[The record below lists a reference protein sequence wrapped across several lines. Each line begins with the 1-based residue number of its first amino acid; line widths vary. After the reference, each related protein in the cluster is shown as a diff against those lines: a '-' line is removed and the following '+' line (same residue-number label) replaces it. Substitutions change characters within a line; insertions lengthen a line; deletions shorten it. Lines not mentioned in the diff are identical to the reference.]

1 MMKRIDLIHFQI
13 QKKINVFV
21 LATVILLVSCG
32 QGEENKTNQKD
43 SSQTTTS
50 VENLEISVP
59 GIEKLEFTDTV
70 QLKAN
75 ENMRFDKELFRVRAG
90 KNISLFFKNTG
101 AKSPTSMAHNVVILK
116 NGVDIADFADV
127 AHNAKNEQYVPSSL
141 DSLII
146 AHTRL
151 VSGGD
156 SDQVKFIIPKPGV
169 YDFICSFPGHW
180 GTMQGKIVAE

>member
-1 MMKRIDLIHFQI
+1 M
-13 QKKINVFV
+13 
-21 LATVILLVSCG
+21 VSCG
-32 QGEENKTNQKD
+32 QGEQNKNGQKD
-43 SSQTTTS
+43 SPQTTRS
-50 VENLEISVP
+50 VENAEISVP
-59 GIEKLEFTDTV
+59 GIEKLEFTDSI

-90 KNISLFFKNTG
+90 EKISIIFKNTG
-101 AKSPTSMAHNVVILK
+101 AKSATSMIHNVVILK
-116 NGVDIADFADV
+116 SGVDIADFADM
-127 AHNAKNEQYVPSSL
+127 ARNAKTEQYVPSSL

-151 VSGGD
+151 VGGGD
-156 SDQVKFIIPKPGV
+156 SDQVEFIIPKPGI

>member
-1 MMKRIDLIHFQI
+1 MKRVYLSAFAI
-13 QKKINVFV
+13 
-21 LATVILLVSCG
+21 TVIMISCG
-32 QGEENKTNQKD
+32 QGEQNKNNQID
-43 SSQTTTS
+43 SSQTTQS
-50 VENLEISVP
+50 VENPETSVP
-59 GIEKLEFTDTV
+59 GIEKLEFTDSV

-90 KNISLFFKNTG
+90 KKISLIFKNTG
-101 AKSPTSMAHNVVILK
+101 AKSATSMTHNVVILK
-116 NGVDIADFADV
+116 NGVDIADFADI
-127 AHNAKNEQYVPSSL
+127 AHNAKTEQYVPSSL

-156 SDQVKFIIPKPGV
+156 SDQVEFIIPKPGI

-180 GTMQGKIVAE
+180 GTMQGKIVAQ

>member
-1 MMKRIDLIHFQI
+1 MLKYNKR
-13 QKKINVFV
+13 KYAYV
-21 LATVILLVSCG
+21 LAAILLLLSCG
-32 QGEENKTNQKD
+32 PAADDKNKSRDSATTEEKET
-43 SSQTTTS
+43 
-50 VENLEISVP
+50 SVP
-59 GIEKLEFTDTV
+59 GIEKLAFTDSV

-75 ENMRFDKELFRVRAG
+75 ENMRFNQELFRIRAG
-90 KNISLFFKNTG
+90 EKIILIFKNTG
-101 AKSPTSMAHNVVILK
+101 AKSAASMAHNVVILK

-127 AHNAKNEQYVPSSL
+127 AHNAKAEQYVPSSL

-156 SDQVKFIIPKPGV
+156 SDQVQFIIPKPGV

-180 GTMQGKIVAE
+180 GTMQGKIVAQ

>member
-1 MMKRIDLIHFQI
+1 MKRLYLFVFAIILIM
-13 QKKINVFV
+13 
-21 LATVILLVSCG
+21 VSCG
-32 QGEENKTNQKD
+32 QGEQNKNDQKD
-43 SSQTTTS
+43 SPQTTRS
-50 VENLEISVP
+50 VENAEISVP
-59 GIEKLEFTDTV
+59 GIEKLEFTDSI

-90 KNISLFFKNTG
+90 EKISIIFKNTG
-101 AKSPTSMAHNVVILK
+101 AKSATSMIHNVVILK
-116 NGVDIADFADV
+116 SGVDIADFADM
-127 AHNAKNEQYVPSSL
+127 ARNAKTEQYVPSSL

-151 VSGGD
+151 VGGGD
-156 SDQVKFIIPKPGV
+156 SDQVEFIIPKPGI

>member
-1 MMKRIDLIHFQI
+1 LKYLNTINLYIFAVVLLLI
-13 QKKINVFV
+13 
-21 LATVILLVSCG
+21 SCG
-32 QGEENKTNQKD
+32 PTSDNKNNSKETATTEEKET
-43 SSQTTTS
+43 
-50 VENLEISVP
+50 SVP
-59 GIEKLEFTDTV
+59 GIEKLEFTDSV

-90 KNISLFFKNTG
+90 KKIILIFKNTG
-101 AKSPTSMAHNVVILK
+101 AKSAASMAHNVVILK

-127 AHNAKNEQYVPSSL
+127 AHNAKAEQYVPSSL

-151 VSGGD
+151 VGGGD
-156 SDQVKFIIPKPGV
+156 SDQVEFIIPKPGV

>member
-1 MMKRIDLIHFQI
+1 M
-13 QKKINVFV
+13 KKIYLFVFAIIIIV
-21 LATVILLVSCG
+21 SSCG
-32 QGEENKTNQKD
+32 QGEQNKDNQKD
-43 SSQTTTS
+43 SSQTTRSPGNAET
-50 VENLEISVP
+50 SVP
-59 GIEKLEFTDTV
+59 GIEKLEFTDSV

-75 ENMRFDKELFRVRAG
+75 ENMRYDKELFKVRAG
-90 KNISLFFKNTG
+90 KKIILIFKNTG
-101 AKSPTSMAHNVVILK
+101 AKSATSMAHNVVILK

-127 AHNAKNEQYVPSSL
+127 ARNAKTEQYVPSSL

-156 SDQVKFIIPKPGV
+156 SDQVEFVIPKAGV

-180 GTMQGKIVAE
+180 GTMQGKIVAQ

>member
-1 MMKRIDLIHFQI
+1 MLKHLNAITIYIFVVVLLLISCGRTAGN
-13 QKKINVFV
+13 KNNSKENASAEEKE
-21 LATVILLVSCG
+21 ATV
-32 QGEENKTNQKD
+32 
-43 SSQTTTS
+43 
-50 VENLEISVP
+50 P
-59 GIEKLEFTDTV
+59 GVEKLAFTDSI

-90 KNISLFFKNTG
+90 KKISLIFKNTA
-101 AKSPTSMAHNVVILK
+101 AKSAASMAHNVVILRS
-116 NGVDIADFADV
+116 GVDIADFADV
-127 AHNAKNEQYVPSSL
+127 AHNAKAEQYVPASL

-151 VSGGD
+151 VNGGD
-156 SDQVKFIIPKPGV
+156 SDHVQFIIPKPGV